1 MFLHYI
7 KIALRNLRKYALQNT
22 ICILGLAVGFVAFS
36 LSAYWYW
43 FDSTYDK
50 QYKDWKRMFAVSGGL
65 TMNQV
70 YTPVSNIA
78 LSIIANDP
86 QVEMV
91 GTANLFL
98 ANWMSLDDNFVKMF
112 GIRAVAGVF
121 EQTKENGVAI
131 SESVAKELF
140 GNTDP
145 IGRLLTVGQYNR
157 ILSNITMMG
166 DDDDESGMRV
176 VAVFSDIN
184 HSFLKVSRNA
194 NNKI

>member
-7 KIALRNLRKYALQNT
+7 KIALRNLRKYALQNS
-22 ICILGLAVGFVAFS
+22 ICILGLSVGFVAFS

-70 YTPVSNIA
+70 YTPISNVA

-86 QVEMV
+86 LVEMV
-91 GTANLFL
+91 GTANLIL

-112 GIRAVAGVF
+112 GIRAVAGDL

-140 GNTDP
+140 GKTDP
-145 IGRLLTVGQYNR
+145 IGRLLTVGQVISVEYVR
-157 ILSNITMMG
+157 
-166 DDDDESGMRV
+166 
-176 VAVFSDIN
+176 F
-184 HSFLKVSRNA
+184 
-194 NNKI
+194 